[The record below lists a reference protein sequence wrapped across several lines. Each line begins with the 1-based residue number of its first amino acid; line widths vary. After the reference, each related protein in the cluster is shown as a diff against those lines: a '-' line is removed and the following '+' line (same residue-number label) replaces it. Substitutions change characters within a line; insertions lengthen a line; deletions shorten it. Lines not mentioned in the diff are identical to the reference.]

1 MRNAKDVI
9 RETDRKEVRRY
20 LGYFGK
26 KADQTI
32 EEQIGICLEEMCSSA
47 EPRTVYRRC
56 GLIHHEDGRILITSL
71 PEDRVQ
77 ETLMEVTSRSLAKN
91 LQGCCG
97 VFLMAATLGPGPDL
111 TVRRAGIIS
120 PGKMV
125 ICQAAGAAMTEAWCD
140 EVNREIREE
149 ASRLGLSCRPRF
161 SPGYG
166 DLPLTL
172 QKDFERALEMKKEI
186 GVALTD
192 SLLMV
197 PTKSVTA
204 IIGLSEDG
212 AVCEPKGC
220 ETCSTAGECSFRR
233 AGNEETNNEFTG

>member
-1 MRNAKDVI
+1 ML
-9 RETDRKEVRRY
+9 RETDRREVRRY
-20 LGYFGK
+20 LGYYGK
-26 KADQTI
+26 KTDQAI
-32 EEQIGICLEEMCSSA
+32 EEQIDICLQEMCSFA

-56 GLIHHEDGRILITSL
+56 GLIHHKDGRILITSL

-77 ETLMEVTSRSLAKN
+77 GTLMEVTSRSLAKN
-91 LQGCCG
+91 LHGCCG
-97 VFLMAATLGPGPDL
+97 VYLMAATLGPGPDL
-111 TVRRAGIIS
+111 MVRRAGIIS

-186 GVALTD
+186 GIALTD
-192 SLLMV
+192 SLLMI

-204 IIGLSEDG
+204 IIGLSEESAGCDL
-212 AVCEPKGC
+212 KGC
-220 ETCSTAGECSFRR
+220 EICSNVQGCSFRR
-233 AGNEETNNEFTG
+233 T